1 MNTHALRIPIGD
13 VKVPSTMID
22 MLSGRSNLAVYNQY
36 FNLPCEYHDSLIEKD
51 VIQGSKVN
59 FTMSPPV
66 LLYKGY
72 DEKYTSNYTFLLQT
86 SKESVD
92 FKFISPYSEVKS
104 TKRYLECS
112 TNPTVIETLCR
123 LENLFTYCSEYLIL
137 AKFSNIPKEVVA
149 ACKTDKDLVNALFGH
164 IFDGDL
170 SKPMK
175 YLSDRYY
182 ECIANPP
189 VWTKEDKK
197 WVIRATDD
205 ECEGLSRYKVNTLSE
220 VLYKTMTPSISTKFK
235 NSARFFKFWIGQRQI
250 LIPSTKRICYE
261 KKVKGTNDITMVET
275 YNNAVKINIYFENTE
290 DNVRK
295 NLYKPKMPISTFTQT
310 LSPETRQ
317 VSPVTFAKYVNL
329 YGGSEEFTEGEHIE
343 FSMKTWKGKLVFKII
358 PNTTLFGMGY
368 PRIDNV
374 VKCVVGIEVPNKSS
388 DDYLDLIDNIDAGEA
403 DPEDL

>member
-1 MNTHALRIPIGD
+1 MSSHALRIPIGD
-13 VKVPSTMID
+13 VKVPDTMID
-22 MLSGRSNLAVYNQY
+22 MLSGRSNLAVYNPY
-36 FNLPCEYHDSLIEKD
+36 FSIPCDYHDSLTEKD
-51 VIQGSKVN
+51 IPQGSKMN
-59 FTMSPPV
+59 FTMTPPV

-86 SKESVD
+86 SKEAAE
-92 FKFISPYSEVKS
+92 FKFLAPYSELKS
-104 TKRYLECS
+104 TKRYLACN
-112 TNPTVIETLCR
+112 TNKSVLETLCK

-137 AKFSNIPKEVVA
+137 AKFSNVPKEVIA
-149 ACKTDKDLVNALFGH
+149 ACKSDKELVNALFEH

-170 SKPMK
+170 SKPSR

-220 VLYKTMTPSISTKFK
+220 VLYKTLTPSISAKFK
-235 NSARFFKFWIGQRQI
+235 SSARFFKFWISQRQLI
-250 LIPSTKRICYE
+250 IPSTKKICYE
-261 KKVKGTNDITMVET
+261 KKMNGTNDVTMVET
-275 YNNAVKINIYFENTE
+275 YSNAVKLNIFFENTE
-290 DNVRK
+290 ENVKK
-295 NLYKPKMPISTFTQT
+295 NLYKPKSPISLFTQ
-310 LSPETRQ
+310 LLNPDTRQ
-317 VSPVTFAKYVNL
+317 PLPVTFDKYVNL
-329 YGGSEEFTEGEHIE
+329 YGGSVEFTEGEHIE
-343 FSMKTWKGKLVFKII
+343 FTSKTWKGKLVFKIV

-374 VKCVVGIEVPNKSS
+374 VKCIVGVEAPNKNS
-388 DDYLDLIDNIDAGEA
+388 DDYLDLIDSVDA